1 MSKIA
6 TAERVSLE
14 KSDNYVFQRSVL
26 AYHRAAELVEGDIL
40 EIGTG
45 SGYGVEVIAAKATR
59 FISIDKE
66 LPATPLQLENVEYY
80 DMEVPPID
88 FENCS
93 FDSVVSFQVIE
104 HIEEDID
111 FVREVARV
119 LRPGGKFVVSTPNA
133 PMSLTRNPW
142 HVREYNADELRNLLE
157 CHFSKVEAY
166 GVVGNEKIM
175 EYYRKNR
182 QSVRKITRFDILD
195 LQHRLPRKLL
205 QLPYDVLNRLNR
217 RSLHKKNTSLT
228 ESIVMSDYSIVP
240 YKAGMECFDLYFVAT
255 K

>member
-14 KSDNYVFQRSVL
+14 KSDNYVFQRSLL

-40 EIGTG
+40 EVGTG
-45 SGYGVEVIAAKATR
+45 TGYGVEIIASKATR
-59 FISIDKE
+59 YISLDKQ
-66 LPATPLQLENVEYY
+66 LPNTPLQLENVEYY
-80 DMEVPPID
+80 YMEVPPIG
-88 FENCS
+88 FENTS

-104 HIEEDID
+104 HIEKDID
-111 FVREVARV
+111 FVREVSRV

-133 PMSLTRNPW
+133 PMSITRNPW

-182 QSVRKITRFDILD
+182 MSVRKITRFDIFD

-205 QLPYDVLNRLNR
+205 QIPYDILNRMNR
-217 RSLHKKNTSLT
+217 KSLHKKNTSLT
-228 ESIVMSDYSIVP
+228 EGITMEDYSIVP
-240 YKAGMECFDLYFVAT
+240 YESGLECFDLFFVAT

>member
-14 KSDNYVFQRSVL
+14 KSDNFVFQRSLL
-26 AYHRAAELVEGDIL
+26 AYHRAAEIVKGNVL

-45 SGYGVEVIAAKATR
+45 MGYGVEIIAPKSTR
-59 FISIDKE
+59 YITVDKQ
-66 LPATPLQLENVEYY
+66 LPQNILQLDNVEYY
-80 DMEVPPID
+80 EMEVPPID
-88 FENCS
+88 FENSS
-93 FDSVVSFQVIE
+93 FDTVVSFQVIE
-104 HIEEDID
+104 HIEKDID
-111 FVREVARV
+111 FVREVSRV
-119 LRPGGKFVVSTPNA
+119 MRAGGRFVVSTPNA

-166 GVVGNEKIM
+166 GVVGNEKVM

-182 QSVRKITRFDILD
+182 QSVRKITRFDFLD

-205 QLPYDVLNRLNR
+205 QIPYDILNRINR
-217 RSLHKKNTSLT
+217 RSLHKKNTALT
-228 ESIVMSDYSIVP
+228 ESITMADYSIIP
-240 YKAGMECFDLYFVAT
+240 YESGQECFDLFFVAT

>member
-14 KSDNYVFQRSVL
+14 KSDNFVFQRSVL
-26 AYHRAAELVEGDIL
+26 AYHRAAELVEGDVL

-45 SGYGVEVIAAKATR
+45 SGYGVEIIAPKATR
-59 FISIDKE
+59 YISIDKE
-66 LPATPLQLENVEYY
+66 LPAQINQLENVEYY
-80 DMEVPPID
+80 DMEVPPIG

-93 FDSVVSFQVIE
+93 FDAVVSFQVIE

-111 FVREVARV
+111 FVHEVARV
-119 LRPGGKFVVSTPNA
+119 LRPNGKFVVSTPNA

-228 ESIVMSDYSIVP
+228 DSIVMSDYSIVP
-240 YKAGMECFDLYFVAT
+240 YKAGMECFDLFFVAT

>member
-14 KSDNYVFQRSVL
+14 KSDNFVFQRSLL
-26 AYHRAAELVEGDIL
+26 AYHRAAEIVKGNVL

-45 SGYGVEVIAAKATR
+45 MGYGVEIIAPKSTR
-59 FISIDKE
+59 YITVDKQ
-66 LPATPLQLENVEYY
+66 LPQNILQLDNVEYY
-80 DMEVPPID
+80 EMEVPPIG
-88 FENCS
+88 FENSS
-93 FDSVVSFQVIE
+93 FDTVVSFQVIE
-104 HIEEDID
+104 HIEKDIE
-111 FVREVARV
+111 FINEVSRV
-119 LRPGGKFVVSTPNA
+119 MRAGGQFIVSTPNA

-166 GVVGNEKIM
+166 GVVGNEKVM

-182 QSVRKITRFDILD
+182 QSVRKITRFDFLD

-205 QLPYDVLNRLNR
+205 QIPYDILNRINR
-217 RSLHKKNTSLT
+217 RSLHKKNTALT
-228 ESIVMSDYSIVP
+228 ESITMADYSIIP
-240 YKAGMECFDLYFVAT
+240 YESGQECFDLFFVAT

>member
-1 MSKIA
+1 MAKLA

-14 KSDNYVFQRSVL
+14 KSDNFVFQRSLL
-26 AYHRAAELVEGDIL
+26 AYYRAAEIVKGDIL

-45 SGYGVEVIAAKATR
+45 TGYGVEIIAPKAKR
-59 FISIDKE
+59 LISIDKQ
-66 LPATPLQLENVEYY
+66 LPQNILQLENVEYY
-80 DMEVPPID
+80 DMQVPPIG

-104 HIEEDID
+104 HVDKD
-111 FVREVARV
+111 LDLVSEVARV
-119 LRPGGKFVVSTPNA
+119 LRPGGCFVVSTPNA

-142 HVREYNADELRNLLE
+142 HVREYTADELQNILE
-157 CHFSKVEAY
+157 CNFSKVEAY

-195 LQHRLPRKLL
+195 LQHRLPRQLL
-205 QLPYDVLNRLNR
+205 QIPYNVLNRLNR
-217 RSLHKKNTSLT
+217 RFLRKKNTELT
-228 ESIVMSDYSIVP
+228 DSITMEDYSIVP
-240 YKAGMECFDLYFVAT
+240 YTSGLECFDLFFVAT

>member
-1 MSKIA
+1 MSKLA

-26 AYHRAAELVEGDIL
+26 AYHHSAELVSGDIL

-45 SGYGVEVIAAKATR
+45 MGYGVDIIAPKATR
-59 FISIDKE
+59 YISIDKE
-66 LPATPLQLENVEYY
+66 LPAQINQLGNVEYY
-80 DMEVPPID
+80 DMEVPPIG

-93 FDSVVSFQVIE
+93 FDAVVSFQVIE
-104 HIEEDID
+104 HIEEDIAC
-111 FVREVARV
+111 VREVARV

-166 GVVGNEKIM
+166 GVIGNEKIM

-182 QSVRKITRFDILD
+182 QSVRKITRFDILN

-205 QLPYDVLNRLNR
+205 QIPYDLLNRLNR
-217 RSLHKKNTSLT
+217 RSLHKKNTELT
-228 ESIVMSDYSIVP
+228 DSIVMSDYSIVP
-240 YKAGMECFDLYFVAT
+240 YEAGMECFDLFFVAT

>member
-1 MSKIA
+1 MSKLA

-14 KSDNYVFQRSVL
+14 KSDNFVFQRSLL
-26 AYHRAAELVEGDIL
+26 AYHHAAGLVEGDIL

-45 SGYGVEVIAAKATR
+45 TGYGVEIVAPNATR
-59 FISIDKE
+59 YITVDKQ
-66 LPATPLQLENVEYY
+66 LPDSPLQLENVEYY
-80 DMEVPPID
+80 YMEVPPIG
-88 FENCS
+88 FENSS

-104 HIEEDID
+104 HIEKDIE
-111 FVREVARV
+111 FVREVSRV

-166 GVVGNEKIM
+166 GVVGNENVL

-195 LQHRLPRKLL
+195 LQHRIPRKLL
-205 QLPYDVLNRLNR
+205 QIPYDILNRINR
-217 RSLHKKNTSLT
+217 RSLHKKNMSLT
-228 ESIVMSDYSIVP
+228 ESITMADYSIVP
-240 YKAGMECFDLYFVAT
+240 YKAGLECFDLFFVAT

>member
-1 MSKIA
+1 MAKIA

-14 KSDNYVFQRSVL
+14 KSDNFVFQRSLL

-45 SGYGVEVIAAKATR
+45 MGYGVDIIAPKATR
-59 FISIDKE
+59 FITVDKQ
-66 LPATPLQLENVEYY
+66 LPENILQLANVEYY
-80 DMEVPPID
+80 EMEVPPIE
-88 FENCS
+88 FENSS

-104 HIEEDID
+104 HIAKDID
-111 FVREVARV
+111 FVREVSRV
-119 LRPGGKFVVSTPNA
+119 MRAGGKFVVSTPNA

-166 GVVGNEKIM
+166 GVVGNEKVM

-182 QSVRKITRFDILD
+182 QSVRKITRFDFLD
-195 LQHRLPRKLL
+195 LQHRLPRVLL
-205 QLPYDVLNRLNR
+205 QIPYDILNRLNR
-217 RSLHKKNTSLT
+217 RALHKKNTSLT
-228 ESIVMSDYSIVP
+228 DSIVMADYSIVP
-240 YKAGMECFDLYFVAT
+240 YEAGMECFDLFFVAT

>member
-1 MSKIA
+1 MAKIA

-14 KSDNYVFQRSVL
+14 KSDNFVFQRSLL
-26 AYHRAAELVEGDIL
+26 AYHRAAELVKGDIL
-40 EIGTG
+40 EVGTG
-45 SGYGVEVIAAKATR
+45 TGYGVEIIAPKATR
-59 FISIDKE
+59 YITVDKQ

-80 DMEVPPID
+80 EMEVPSIG
-88 FENCS
+88 FENS
-93 FDSVVSFQVIE
+93 AFDSVVSFQVIE
-104 HIEEDID
+104 HIEDDIN
-111 FVREVARV
+111 FVREVSRV
-119 LRPGGKFVVSTPNA
+119 LRPGGEFIVSTPNA

-166 GVVGNEKIM
+166 GVIGNDRIM

-182 QSVRKITRFDILD
+182 MSVRKITRFDFLD

-205 QLPYDVLNRLNR
+205 QIPYDILNRMNR
-217 RSLHKKNTSLT
+217 KLLHKKNTSLT
-228 ESIVMSDYSIVP
+228 ESITMEDYSIVP
-240 YKAGMECFDLYFVAT
+240 YKAGMECFDLFFVAT

>member
-1 MSKIA
+1 MAKLA

-14 KSDNYVFQRSVL
+14 KSDNFVFQRSLL
-26 AYHRAAELVEGDIL
+26 AYCRAAELVEGDIL

-45 SGYGVEVIAAKATR
+45 TGYGVEIIAPKAKR
-59 FISIDKE
+59 FLSIDKQ
-66 LPATPLQLENVEYY
+66 LPQNILQLENVEYY
-80 DMEVPPID
+80 DMQVPPIG

-104 HIEEDID
+104 HIEEDLE
-111 FVREVARV
+111 FVHEVARV

-142 HVREYNADELRNLLE
+142 HVREYCADELQNILE
-157 CHFSKVEAY
+157 CNFSKVEVY
-166 GVVGNEKIM
+166 GVIGNDKVM
-175 EYYRKNR
+175 SYYNKNR
-182 QSVRKITRFDILD
+182 QSVRKITRFDFLD

-205 QLPYDVLNRLNR
+205 QIPYNVLNRLNR
-217 RSLHKKNTSLT
+217 RFLHKKNTELT
-228 ESIVMSDYSIVP
+228 DSIAMEDYSIVP
-240 YKAGMECFDLYFVAT
+240 YESGMQCFDLFFVAT